1 MTAFFVQMPCN
12 LVIVCPMNL
21 KLSSCIFFAGEN
33 FQGPGDSL
41 PFSSGAST
49 SKPLMAVKVV
59 AFFMVPFSVPFIAA
73 KRSISKNGLTTKW

>member
-1 MTAFFVQMPCN
+1 MSAVRASATLLRRSVARPQAP
-12 LVIVCPMNL
+12 IRG
-21 KLSSCIFFAGEN
+21 GEN